1 MKKFLRYF
9 PLSLSTKDT
18 RSLIIT
24 LAIYI
29 VLPLVFW
36 LISSLFSKVILLGAL
51 MSLVTI
57 LFAVYCLAGIVI
69 TVLKV
74 TNVIKS

>member
-18 RSLIIT
+18 KSLIIT

-29 VLPLVFW
+29 LLPLVFW
-36 LISSLFSKVILLGAL
+36 LISSLFSKVILVGAL

-57 LFAVYCLAGIVI
+57 LFAVYCFVGIVI

-74 TNVIKS
+74 TNVIK